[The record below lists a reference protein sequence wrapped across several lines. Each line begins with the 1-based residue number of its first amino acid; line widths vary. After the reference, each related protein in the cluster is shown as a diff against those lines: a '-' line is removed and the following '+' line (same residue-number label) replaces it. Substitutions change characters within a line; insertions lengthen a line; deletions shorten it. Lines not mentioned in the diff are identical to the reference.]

1 MEFFFLTQNVYVEI
15 LIFISLIITVIVI
28 WWMRFFSWIKRIY
41 EILNSSRRARFALA
55 ESKKQEALLQENILH
70 QPLSDEVTLKNDI
83 EKEINEEEGDSDRDK
98 TVTPTNISDSDVVFL
113 QKLDTSNVEKIAN
126 IVSSVRTLM
135 ARGMIIEAKALII
148 EWLSF
153 EKDHRDLNFLLG
165 TIYEQD
171 WQYEK
176 AEYIYKD
183 MAELHPSD
191 LEILEKLANVLIV
204 EKKYHIASEIYKKIH
219 SSTGNT
225 ETTLYMLAHISN
237 TLEDHHSTLTYAK
250 QYVLQW
256 PKNPEIISLLAN
268 VQVILGHRRD
278 AIETYKHLKN
288 LTPYSSEISEILQKL
303 LIEEELANNF
313 AGKEM

>member
-1 MEFFFLTQNVYVEI
+1 MAKMESLQDIPVIQNIDTGENENVPKNENMESSLWENKEEDAWVEI
-15 LIFISLIITVIVI
+15 EPTTEENPSLVP
-28 WWMRFFSWIKRIY
+28 K
-41 EILNSSRRARFALA
+41 
-55 ESKKQEALLQENILH
+55 
-70 QPLSDEVTLKNDI
+70 
-83 EKEINEEEGDSDRDK
+83 DSD
-98 TVTPTNISDSDVVFL
+98 TVFL
-113 QKLDTSNVEKIAN
+113 EKLDTSNVEKIAN
-126 IVSSVRTLM
+126 IISSARTLI

-165 TIYEQD
+165 TIYEQE
-171 WQYEK
+171 WQYDK

-183 MAELHPSD
+183 MAELHPND
-191 LEILEKLANVLIV
+191 LEILEKLANVLII

-225 ETTLYMLAHISN
+225 ETTLYMLTHISN
-237 TLEDHHSTLTYAK
+237 TLEDHHGTLQYAK

-256 PKNPEIISLLAN
+256 PKNPEIIWLLAN
-268 VQVILGHRRD
+268 VQVTLGHRKD

-313 AGKEM
+313 AGKEV